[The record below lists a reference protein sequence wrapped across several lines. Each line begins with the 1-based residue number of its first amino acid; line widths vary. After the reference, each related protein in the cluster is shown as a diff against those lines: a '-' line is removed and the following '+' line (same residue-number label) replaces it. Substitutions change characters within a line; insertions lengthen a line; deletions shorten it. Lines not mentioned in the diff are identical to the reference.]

1 MNVKT
6 FTDDEIITLDTVR
19 KRPCI
24 PEGGECHIVSR
35 HTVFDD
41 GGHIE
46 ITDKVDVDVFATVPE
61 AHKWAAPMGSE
72 VDDSRSVQKH
82 TYNVRFHDI
91 GQYPQPAYP
100 LSMQA
105 WRHCRNQ
112 RRKETPWQR

>member
-1 MNVKT
+1 MDIET
-6 FTDDEIITLDTVR
+6 STDDEAITPDTVR

-24 PEGGECHIVSR
+24 PEGGGC

-46 ITDKVDVDVFATVPE
+46 ITDKADVDVFATVPE
-61 AHKWAAPMGSE
+61 AYKWAAPMGGKA
-72 VDDSRSVQKH
+72 DGSRPVRKH
-82 TYNVRFHDI
+82 TYDVRSHDI

-105 WRHCRNQ
+105 WRHCRN
-112 RRKETPWQR
+112 